1 MVMPQVSITTAEVK
15 LITWLK
21 KPGEAIKRGEPLLEV
36 ETDKATVEVE
46 SYVDGY
52 LRAQKYPNGSIVP
65 VEAIIAIIT
74 TAPDESI
81 VEEQASVAT
90 EKVESKPKSSQVV
103 GTPLT
108 IKSGR
113 IDVSPVARK
122 MAESNNIDFSK
133 LKGSGPGGRIV
144 KEDIEAVIQ
153 KGTKQPVQLSA
164 PVIGKPETFSS
175 MRNAI
180 AQRTALSKATIPH
193 YYVSIEIDM
202 RAAINLIEDLK
213 KIASS
218 RKMDAPTVTDLI
230 LWACGKTLPQFPY
243 LHGSWTEKGAVI
255 NPEINLG
262 LVVGLEEGL
271 MVPILHQADQK
282 GLFALTDATRKLKQK
297 ARQGGLS
304 SSELTGGTF
313 TVSNLG
319 MFGVSSFIAVI
330 NPPES
335 AVLALGA
342 IAKRPVVN
350 EKDEIVVRPILN
362 ATLSVDHRMVDGIMA
377 AKFLKALKEAL
388 ENPSLLLQEL

>member
-21 KPGEAIKRGEPLLEV
+21 NPGDSIKRGEPIVEV

-52 LRAQKYPNGSIVP
+52 LRTQKYPNGSTVP

-74 TAPDESI
+74 STAGESI
-81 VEEQASVAT
+81 VEEQAAIVT
-90 EKVESKPKSSQVV
+90 EKIESKPQSSQPIS
-103 GTPLT
+103 TPLI

-113 IDVSPVARK
+113 IDISPVARK
-122 MAESNNIDFSK
+122 MAESNNIDLTK

-144 KEDIEAVIQ
+144 KEDVEAATQ
-153 KGTKQPVQLSA
+153 KGTKAGMPFPATVS
-164 PVIGKPETFSS
+164 GKIETSSS

-202 RAAINLIEDLK
+202 QAATNLIEDLK

-218 RKMDAPTVTDLI
+218 RKLDSPTVTDLI

-243 LHGSWTEKGAVI
+243 LHGSWTENGAVI

-297 ARQGGLS
+297 ARHGGLS

-342 IAKRPVVN
+342 IVKRPVVT
-350 EKDEIVVRPILN
+350 EKDEIIVRPILN
-362 ATLSVDHRMVDGIMA
+362 ATLSVDHRVVDGIMA
-377 AKFLKALKEAL
+377 AKFLKALKEVL
-388 ENPSLLLQEL
+388 ENPSLLLLEL

>member
-21 KPGEAIKRGEPLLEV
+21 KPGDPIKRGEPLVEV

-52 LRAQKYPNGSIVP
+52 LRTQKYPNGSTVP

-74 TAPDESI
+74 TAADESI
-81 VEEQASVAT
+81 VEEQTHAT
-90 EKVESKPKSSQVV
+90 AEKIETKPQGSQPVSL
-103 GTPLT
+103 PIA
-108 IKSGR
+108 IKPGR
-113 IDVSPVARK
+113 IDISPLARK
-122 MAESNNIDFSK
+122 MAESNNID
-133 LKGSGPGGRIV
+133 LTQLAGSGPGGRIV
-144 KEDIEAVIQ
+144 KEDIEDAIR
-153 KGTKQPVQLSA
+153 KGAPKPAQILGSA
-164 PVIGKPETFSS
+164 SGKPEIFSS
-175 MRNAI
+175 MRSAI

-202 RAAINLIEDLK
+202 QAAINLIDDLK

-218 RKMDAPTVTDLI
+218 RKMDSPTVTDLI

-243 LHGSWTEKGAVI
+243 LHGSWTDKGAVI

-342 IAKRPVVN
+342 IVKRPVVT

-377 AKFLKALKEAL
+377 AKFLKAIKEVL
-388 ENPSLLLQEL
+388 ENPSLLLLEL

>member
-1 MVMPQVSITTAEVK
+1 MPQVSITTAEVK

-21 KPGEAIKRGEPLLEV
+21 KPGESVKRGEPVLEV

-52 LRAQKYPNGSIVP
+52 LRTQKYPNGSTVP
-65 VEAIIAIIT
+65 VEAVIAIIT
-74 TAPDESI
+74 TAPNEAI
-81 VEEQASVAT
+81 VEEQAPVAR
-90 EKVESKPKSSQVV
+90 EKIKSPAQNSPAV

-108 IKSGR
+108 LKSDR
-113 IDVSPVARK
+113 IDISPVARK
-122 MAESNNIDFSK
+122 LAESNRIDISQ
-133 LKGSGPGGRIV
+133 LKGSGPGGRII
-144 KEDIEAVIQ
+144 KEDVEAAIQ
-153 KGTKQPVQLSA
+153 QGAKEPAHFPV
-164 PVIGKPETFSS
+164 PVIAKPETFSS
-175 MRNAI
+175 MRSAI

-202 RAAINLIEDLK
+202 QAAMTLIEDLK

-218 RKMDAPTVTDLI
+218 RSIDAPTVTDLI

-243 LHGSWTEKGAVI
+243 LHSSWTEKGAVI
-255 NPEINLG
+255 HPEINLG

-271 MVPILHQADQK
+271 IVPILQHADQK

-297 ARQGGLS
+297 ARRGGLS

-342 IAKRPVVN
+342 IVKRPVAD
-350 EKDEIVVRPILN
+350 EKDEILVRPILH

-377 AKFLKALKEAL
+377 AKFLKALKEVL
-388 ENPSLLLQEL
+388 ENPSFLLLEL